1 MLTAPITTE
10 KLRITEN
17 LSSPQSRLDP
27 TSLSA
32 LNPPLSGSTSQSD
45 SDRSLFS
52 FFFFL
57 LCFSSCSR
65 STPWTVEQTGQRE
78 FYTQPSPPI
87 LHQHHHQYPKMSSA
101 LARPL
106 MRRTNVIR
114 NVAARRFES
123 TASQQA
129 KQTAEGAK
137 NAAAEYKAK
146 ATEGLSRVTSAAGP
160 AIAGAAKNVT
170 SALGKV
176 GGRTGRFIAFVE
188 RMLWFSSSCVFLPPS
203 PTPAFGRTRREIGPR
218 AWSMGSLGKVSTC
231 RVC

>member
-1 MLTAPITTE
+1 MF
-10 KLRITEN
+10 
-17 LSSPQSRLDP
+17 
-27 TSLSA
+27 
-32 LNPPLSGSTSQSD
+32 
-45 SDRSLFS
+45 FS
-52 FFFFL
+52 FRCAFL
-57 LCFSSCSR
+57 FLSR
-65 STPWTVEQTGQRE
+65 STSWTVEQTGQRE
-78 FYTQPSPPI
+78 FHTQPSLPSS
-87 LHQHHHQYPKMSSA
+87 HHHDPTMSSA

-106 MRRTNVIR
+106 MRRTNVVR

-137 NAAAEYKAK
+137 NTAAEYKAK

-188 RMLWFSSSCVFLPPS
+188 RMLQFFFVLPS
-203 PTPAFGRTRREIGPR
+203 ALLPTPAFGRWRRDR
-218 AWSMGSLGKVSTC
+218 AAICSIGSLEIDTEKKCQHVTCADNLFLICIGQTPLVVYYSKVGLELG
-231 RVC
+231 RLVFRGQKMNPP